1 MKAGSLILQWCRV
14 PLQYNECKHKNGKH
28 HTGLEG
34 DVSWVAVFVTENLP
48 VHKPEH
54 TVYNVYHGIH
64 HLPHHIPYAVE
75 CHQEWIH
82 ARLWLR

>member
-1 MKAGSLILQWCRV
+1 MLR
-14 PLQYNECKHKNGKH
+14 
-28 HTGLEG
+28 
-34 DVSWVAVFVTENLP
+34 FVTENLP

-54 TVYNVYHGIH
+54 TVYNVYYGIH
-64 HLPHHIPYAVE
+64 HLLQHIPYAVE